1 MSVAVMDIGQLC
13 LLVVPA
19 RSCSFIVSVNRTIK
33 FWRACSL
40 CGPRSIIFAPSEAM
54 VQMMPLI
61 GTQINYMPDKCHVII
76 IIINTQGQIYF
87 KKDCLT

>member
-40 CGPRSIIFAPSEAM
+40 SEAM